1 MFDCSVQDVKNLVEL
16 QKNITDQMELETFFK
31 NAVQK
36 LNEIDQKQLKADS
49 LVKTVSGQLEKL
61 RKEYSANEAE
71 LKNVEAGIVKS
82 NQKLAGVK
90 NDKEYQ
96 SIQKE
101 IADLNAQSHELSDIG
116 LKLLEK
122 IEAAEK
128 QFGPKEKEIRLFLEN
143 SVKQRRELEKKALLA
158 KKQLQKLDDS
168 AKKLKEQVDGN
179 LLAILEDNVRHNLN
193 HLGVVKVEDA
203 VCQGCN
209 VNVPRQVYNE
219 LLKSDGMEMCPT
231 CRRLIY
237 CEETPA
243 SSE

>member
-1 MFDCSVQDVKNLVEL
+1 MFDCSAEDVKKLVEL
-16 QKNITDQMELETFFK
+16 QKNITDHLELELFFK

-36 LNEIDQKQLKADS
+36 LTEIDQKQVKANA
-49 LVKTVSGQLEKL
+49 LIKTISEQLDGM

-71 LKNVEAGIVKS
+71 LKNIEDGVVKS
-82 NQKLAGVK
+82 NKKLAAVK

-101 IADLNAQSHELSDIG
+101 ISDLNVQAHELSDVG

-122 IEAAEK
+122 IEAVEK
-128 QFGPKEKEIRLFLEN
+128 QFGPKEKEIQDFLAN
-143 SVKQRRELEKKALLA
+143 SAKQRQELEKKALLA
-158 KKQLQKLDDS
+158 KKQLQKLDDN
-168 AKKLKEQVDGN
+168 ANKLKAQVDEYM
-179 LLAILEDNVRHNLN
+179 LAILEDSVRHNIN

-219 LLKSDGMEMCPT
+219 LLKSDGMELCPT

-237 CEETPA
+237 CEQSPQPA
-243 SSE
+243 E